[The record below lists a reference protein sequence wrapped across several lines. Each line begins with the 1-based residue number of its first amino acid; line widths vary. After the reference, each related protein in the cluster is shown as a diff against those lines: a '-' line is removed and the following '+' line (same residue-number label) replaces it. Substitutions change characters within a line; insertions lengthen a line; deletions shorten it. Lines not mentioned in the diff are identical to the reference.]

1 MLSQIKYKTEQ
12 FLLEFNRRYDGI
24 KVMYLALLILLSTA
38 FLLTMFSEGP
48 IEPSGYDQIQR
59 DIQIIEKDLESIK
72 QSLDGIVE
80 ILKERN
86 ANK

>member
-59 DIQIIEKDLESIK
+59 DIEIIEKDLESIN
-72 QSLDGIVE
+72 QSLDGIIE
-80 ILKERN
+80 ILKERDAKN
-86 ANK
+86 

>member
-12 FLLEFNRRYDGI
+12 FLLEFNRKYDGV
-24 KVMYLALLILLSTA
+24 KVMYLTLLILLSTA

-59 DIQIIEKDLESIK
+59 DIEIIEKDLESIN
-72 QSLDGIVE
+72 QSLDGIIE
-80 ILKERN
+80 ILKERDAKN
-86 ANK
+86 